1 MNIPTYYVYRPY
13 GDISDYANPLTQQDE
28 SPVIDSSE
36 PTILPMTNLGWRTGM
51 PYDSFVASE
60 GNSWAAGSN
69 VNVQSVPFVE
79 MKKFM
84 PYSAE
89 GAARSFAAYRTNYG
103 SDISSNDLVV
113 YSNPAGSF
121 TPPVYCTSDW
131 TQSPKDA
138 YNLGIGVL

>member
-13 GDISDYANPLTQQDE
+13 GDISDYANPLT
-28 SPVIDSSE
+28 SE

-60 GNSWAAGSN
+60 GDSWVAGSN

-84 PYSAE
+84 PSSSYLASPW
-89 GAARSFAAYRTNYG
+89 SSYRTNYG

-113 YSNPAGSF
+113 YNNPAGSF
-121 TPPVYCTSDW
+121 MPPVACTSDW
-131 TQSPKDA
+131 SQSPKDA